1 MLLFYSIHKH
11 YNSSPVASW
20 DSKLSDTSGTTIKYC
35 QKQHVVV
42 FCQLFYAYI
51 HMFYTHIYCFI
62 LNIHLDMLLIG
73 CSFFSICDIVGK
85 YAYSDI
91 WNILKSVLHNTNY
104 IECKTKYSQH

>member
-42 FCQLFYAYI
+42 FLPTVLCIYTHVLYTYILFYTE
-51 HMFYTHIYCFI
+51 YTFGH
-62 LNIHLDMLLIG
+62 
-73 CSFFSICDIVGK
+73 
-85 YAYSDI
+85 A
-91 WNILKSVLHNTNY
+91 TNWV
-104 IECKTKYSQH
+104 